1 MKTKTTFGI
10 TMIVALFVGV
20 TAIPVDDAFAE
31 KAVVDEIASS
41 FKRADFIHNA
51 EGIAKVITYDDW
63 SQKLQFGSNF
73 KSTQGPDIYV
83 YLATDEKASDF
94 VSLGKIQNNDGAQE
108 YAIPTGTDLNK
119 YDKVLIW
126 CQAFGVLFGS
136 ADLPEYT
143 ASPQSTSSSESD
155 NNDSNDSVR
164 QVTLEEK
171 QHDTTIAEKQ
181 NNTMEK
187 SSDAQQLQTIS
198 NDMTFLKGELTSPIG
213 DDPSDDPF
221 GGDKIVGDYYVRIR
235 DGEQVRVFANLNPA
249 PEGTVL
255 EGWLVD
261 FESGYTLST
270 GKANDKDVMIFTQL
284 MVNPSIYDAL
294 VITAEPIRDTDPAP
308 AVLHIGGAPIGE
320 LFK

>member
-1 MKTKTTFGI
+1 MKMNTTVGI
-10 TMIVALFVGV
+10 AMIAALFMGV
-20 TAIPVDDAFAE
+20 TVIPVDDVFAE
-31 KAVVDEIASS
+31 KAIVDEIASN
-41 FKRADFIHNA
+41 FKRADFIHNT
-51 EGIAKVITYDDW
+51 EGTAKVITYDDW
-63 SQKLQFGSNF
+63 SQVLKFENNF
-73 KSTQGPDIYV
+73 KSTPGPDVYV

-94 VSLGKIQNNDGAQE
+94 VNLGIIQNNDGTQE
-108 YAIPTGTDLNK
+108 YTIPAGTDLNK

-143 ASPQSTSSSESD
+143 ASPEPNTSSED
-155 NNDSNDSVR
+155 ENSNENSVS
-164 QVTLEEK
+164 QIIMKEK
-171 QHDTTIAEKQ
+171 QHSETTTTTMKKQDDTTEKYL
-181 NNTMEK
+181 NT
-187 SSDAQQLQTIS
+187 QQHTTA
-198 NDMTFLKGELTSPIG
+198 NDMGFLKGELTSPVG
-213 DDPSDDPF
+213 DDPF
-221 GGDKIVGDYYVRIR
+221 GGDKIVGDYYVKIR
-235 DGEQVRVFANLNPA
+235 NGEQVRIFANLNPA

-270 GKANDKDVMIFTQL
+270 GKANDKDMMIFTQR

-308 AVLHIGGAPIGE
+308 AALHIGGAPIGE

>member
-10 TMIVALFVGV
+10 AMIAALFATVP
-20 TAIPVDDAFAE
+20 TENAFAE

-51 EGIAKVITYDDW
+51 EGTAKVITYDDW

-73 KSTQGPDIYV
+73 KSTPGPDIYV
-83 YLATDEKASDF
+83 YLATDDKASDF

-108 YAIPTGTDLNK
+108 YAIPVGTDLNK

-126 CQAFGVLFGS
+126 CQAFGVLFGT

-143 ASPQSTSSSESD
+143 ASPQSKSSSDDES
-155 NNDSNDSVR
+155 NNSVHEI
-164 QVTLEEK
+164 TLEEK
-171 QHDTTIAEKQ
+171 E

-187 SSDAQQLQTIS
+187 SSDVQKPQAIS
-198 NDMTFLKGELTSPIG
+198 NDMIFLKGELTSPAG
-213 DDPSDDPF
+213 NDPNDDPF
-221 GGDKIVGDYYVRIR
+221 GGEEIVGDYYVRIR

-270 GKANDKDVMIFTQL
+270 GKANDKDVMIFTQR

-294 VITAEPIRDTDPAP
+294 VITAEPIRDDDPAP
-308 AVLHIGGAPIGE
+308 AALHIGGTPIGE